1 MEARS
6 AALSAKQIVTAVKN
20 APCGQKPTTD
30 DLHLLRRLSRTCTA
44 LRVTALR
51 EWVSN
56 LEDTRELPNAA

>member
-6 AALSAKQIVTAVKN
+6 AALSARQFATAVKN

-30 DLHLLRRLSRTCTA
+30 DFHVLRRPSRTCTA
-44 LRVTALR
+44 LRVTAR
-51 EWVSN
+51 YN

>member
-6 AALSAKQIVTAVKN
+6 AALSARQFATAVKN

-30 DLHLLRRLSRTCTA
+30 DFHVLRRPSRTCTA

-51 EWVSN
+51 EWVYN